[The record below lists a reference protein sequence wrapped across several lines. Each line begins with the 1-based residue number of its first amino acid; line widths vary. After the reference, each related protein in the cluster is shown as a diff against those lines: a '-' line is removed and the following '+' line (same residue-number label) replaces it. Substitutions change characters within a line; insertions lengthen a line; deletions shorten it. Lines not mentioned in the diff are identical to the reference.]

1 MLVRWE
7 FRFFN
12 ERFAFMNYSRYI
24 GDTIKRH
31 KGGILMS
38 RGIQYLDYAVQGN
51 VIVPLV
57 YLDSEQFDTLIND
70 YDSVKMYLK
79 QVRRKKRG
87 A

>member
-1 MLVRWE
+1 
-7 FRFFN
+7 
-12 ERFAFMNYSRYI
+12 
-24 GDTIKRH
+24 
-31 KGGILMS
+31 MS
-38 RGIQYLDYAVQGN
+38 RGIQFLDYAVQGN

>member
-1 MLVRWE
+1 MLK
-7 FRFFN
+7 
-12 ERFAFMNYSRYI
+12 S
-24 GDTIKRH
+24 
-31 KGGILMS
+31 
-38 RGIQYLDYAVQGN
+38 IQYLDYAVQGN

-57 YLDSEQFDTLIND
+57 FLDHDQFDKLIND